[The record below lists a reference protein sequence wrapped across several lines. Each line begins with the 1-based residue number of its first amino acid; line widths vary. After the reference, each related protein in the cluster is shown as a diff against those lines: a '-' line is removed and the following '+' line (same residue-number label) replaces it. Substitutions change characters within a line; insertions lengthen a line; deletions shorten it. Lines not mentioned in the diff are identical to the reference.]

1 MENKLFK
8 SQRQTVEELITEYIN
23 LCNKYDELECI
34 GLKVGLKFFSID
46 NLLHWVLTPRCSA
59 IYFSSYMPSLSH
71 FFDSV

>member
-34 GLKVGLKFFSID
+34 GLKVELKFFSCNSQD
-46 NLLHWVLTPRCSA
+46 L
-59 IYFSSYMPSLSH
+59 F
-71 FFDSV
+71 